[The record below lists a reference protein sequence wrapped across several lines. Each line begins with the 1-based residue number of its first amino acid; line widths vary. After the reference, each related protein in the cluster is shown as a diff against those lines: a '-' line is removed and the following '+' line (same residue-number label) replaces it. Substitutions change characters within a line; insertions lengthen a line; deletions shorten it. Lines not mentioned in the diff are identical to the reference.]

1 MEVIYTHTTW
11 RVIPGKEKDFEARWA
26 DWVGWSHEAGLVKGS
41 RLLKSSDEPG
51 VFISFGLWQ
60 TLSMARA
67 WRSTTGY
74 QERLARLQELVQS
87 FEPRTLTLVAE
98 G

>member
-1 MEVIYTHTTW
+1 MDVIYTHTTW
-11 RVIPGKEKDFEARWA
+11 KVLPGREKEFEARWA
-26 DWVGWSHEAGLVKGS
+26 DWASWGHQAGLVKGA
-41 RLLKSSDEPG
+41 RLLKSSDEAG

-67 WRSTTGY
+67 WRSTAGY
-74 QERLARLQELVQS
+74 QERLGRLQEVVES

-98 G
+98 E